1 MRNTQLWTYV
11 ERQWGAR
18 IRKRA
23 HGETGAAMIMAL
35 LFTTMVILTLAIIT
49 SVLVGQAVPYSSDR
63 RTQQSRYAAE
73 SGLELGLSF
82 MRSASA
88 QAVDKKSYA
97 PYMPASSTSASD
109 FVAQPDGSVL
119 LTCVYSSQS
128 DNKTNSCTRIN
139 GTGTAS
145 SADDYSSGAVTV
157 RVEVTY
163 WDGDPT
169 ATDASG
175 ARTAKQVT
183 ALADM
188 SKTRYALVTARCS
201 DSPTTT
207 GDPIFA
213 GQGVYQFA
221 SLGKTTRISSGW
233 TGNGSTD
240 GSFTFYDNEQGA
252 SQHAWLHVTG
262 STLTPDGD
270 TATVTGTW
278 IDNASEHLTNVDGN
292 YIDDPADETCLVAAD
307 PFGNV
312 DSTGMAVPAEGWT
325 VRIFKRAWLD
335 SASVKET
342 LNSHYE
348 PKFNDVRGT
357 HYNNQTLTY
366 NYNPMCQANDA
377 VYSKYNAWSY
387 ASDGTIRLAGS
398 DLCITG
404 LDPDSSLPA
413 HAKLSTCG
421 TSYSPSE
428 FSGTWNGTKVDI
440 ASGNYGYD
448 TAAELADAN
457 SALNKL
463 QKWSF
468 YFGFI
473 NAAYS
478 NPGQTLATG
487 GMTNDTRFEL
497 LYPANANIWSNHG
510 GCGSDLDPRLG
521 LDDPRFGDGCY
532 VTAGHWDHNLNASGW
547 LDKDNERTYL
557 QSLGHGGE
565 AGYTTSQIVSNTGAC
580 MQARATSSDRWNTEN
595 VVTKQCYVNAA
606 PITSFCYKQVIRGQ
620 AADGTS
626 NTVCGTKTDT
636 SGTKY
641 DFMTYDRPT
650 NADGTIDTTKL
661 AYKAKISS
669 TLGCLKVDAAS
680 PGALL
685 KATTRGCSTVSD
697 PTYQFVRTEKLSA
710 DGASSGRFDY
720 KFVLLSSLDSATQ
733 TVASDP
739 DRLAE
744 ALKDDS
750 KNAGA
755 LCLEETDTFTG
766 WKFGTNGTDRNV
778 SQYPQMF
785 PYVTL
790 QSCEAATPS
799 SKDLFGRTTL
809 RSTQQTWNAPASEQ
823 GKYKHYTETSSTSFV
838 LDTSVSASKG
848 YSLVRATQE

>member
-1 MRNTQLWTYV
+1 MRNTQLWTYI

-49 SVLVGQAVPYSSDR
+49 SVLVGQAVPYSSNR

-88 QAVDKKSYA
+88 QAVDKKSYD
-97 PYMPASSTSASD
+97 PYMPASSSSASD
-109 FVAQPDGSVL
+109 FVAQSDGSVL

-157 RVEVTY
+157 RVDVTY

-175 ARTAKQVT
+175 ARTANQVT
-183 ALADM
+183 TLADM
-188 SKTRYALVTARCS
+188 AKTRYALVTAKCF

-207 GDPIFA
+207 GDPILA
-213 GQGVYQFA
+213 EQGVYQFA
-221 SLGKTTRISSGW
+221 SLGKTTRISSSW
-233 TGNGSTD
+233 SGNGSTD

-262 STLTPDGD
+262 STLTADGD

-278 IDNASEHLTNVDGN
+278 IDNASEHLTNGEGN

-307 PFGNV
+307 PSGNV
-312 DSTGMAVPAEGWT
+312 DTTGTAVPAEGWT
-325 VRIFKRAWLD
+325 VRIFKRAWF
-335 SASVKET
+335 APGSVKGNGNT
-342 LNSHYE
+342 
-348 PKFNDVRGT
+348 V
-357 HYNNQTLTY
+357 TY
-366 NYNPMCQANDA
+366 NYNPMCQANDP

-387 ASDGTIRLAGS
+387 ASDDTIRLAGS

-404 LDPDSSLPA
+404 LDPDASAPA
-413 HAKLSTCG
+413 HVTLKTCG

-428 FSGTWNGTKVDI
+428 FSSTWNHSKVDI

-448 TAAELADAN
+448 TAAELADAG

-478 NPGQTLATG
+478 NPGQALATG
-487 GMTNDTRFEL
+487 AMTTDTRFEG
-497 LYPANANIWSNHG
+497 LYPTKDNVWSNHG
-510 GCGSDLDPRLG
+510 GCGSDLDPAVAT
-521 LDDPRFGDGCY
+521 DGCY
-532 VTAGHWDHNLNASGW
+532 VTAGKWGRVTSTGW

-557 QSLGHGGE
+557 QSLGNGGE

-580 MQARATSSDRWNTEN
+580 MQARAVSDFQWDTQN

-606 PITSFCYKQVIRGQ
+606 PITSFCYKQMISGQ
-620 AADGTS
+620 SSDGTS
-626 NTVCGTKTDT
+626 NVVCGTKTDT

-641 DFMTYDRPT
+641 DMMTYDRPT

-823 GKYKHYTETSSTSFV
+823 GKYKHYSETSSTSFA

-848 YSLVRATQE
+848 YSLVRATKG

>member
-88 QAVDKKSYA
+88 QAVDKGSYN

-109 FVAQPDGSVL
+109 FVAQSDGSVL

-157 RVEVTY
+157 RVDVTY

-175 ARTAKQVT
+175 ARTANQVT

-188 SKTRYALVTARCS
+188 SKTRYALVTAKCF
-201 DSPTTT
+201 DSSTTT
-207 GDPIFA
+207 GDPILA
-213 GQGVYQFA
+213 EQGVYQFA
-221 SLGKTTRISSGW
+221 SLGKTTRRSSSW
-233 TGNGSTD
+233 AGNGSTD
-240 GSFTFYDNEQGA
+240 GSFTFFDNEQGA

-262 STLTPDGD
+262 STLTADGD

-278 IDNASEHLTNVDGN
+278 IDHASENLTNGEGN

-307 PFGNV
+307 PSGNV
-312 DSTGMAVPAEGWT
+312 DTTGMATPVEGWT
-325 VRIFKRAWLD
+325 VRIFSRAWFAPG
-335 SASVKET
+335 SYNRNGET
-342 LNSHYE
+342 
-348 PKFNDVRGT
+348 V
-357 HYNNQTLTY
+357 TY
-366 NYNPMCQANDA
+366 NYNPMCQANNT

-387 ASDGTIRLAGS
+387 ASDDTIRLAGS

-404 LDPDSSLPA
+404 LDPDASAPA
-413 HAKLSTCG
+413 HVTLRTCG

-428 FSGTWNGTKVDI
+428 FSGTWNHSKVDI

-448 TAAELADAN
+448 TGAELTDAG

-478 NPGQTLATG
+478 NPGQALAKG
-487 GMTNDTRFEL
+487 AMTQGTTRFEG
-497 LYPANANIWSNHG
+497 LYPTKGNPWVNHG
-510 GCGSDLDPRLG
+510 GCGSDFNPAAAV
-521 LDDPRFGDGCY
+521 DGCY
-532 VTAGHWDHNLNASGW
+532 VTAGKWDSKATSTGW
-547 LDKDNERTYL
+547 LDLDNERTYL
-557 QSLGHGGE
+557 QSLGNGGE

-580 MQARATSSDRWNTEN
+580 MQARDISSFRWNTQN

-606 PITSFCYKQVIRGQ
+606 PITSFCYNRMIRGQ
-620 AADGTS
+620 AANGTS
-626 NTVCGTKTDT
+626 NVACDTKTDT
-636 SGTKY
+636 GDTKY
-641 DFMTYDRPT
+641 DMMTYDRPT

-685 KATTRGCSTVSD
+685 KATTRDCSTVSD

-823 GKYKHYTETSSTSFV
+823 GKYKHYTETSSTFFV

-848 YSLVRATQE
+848 YSLVRATKG

>member
-97 PYMPASSTSASD
+97 PYMPVSSTSASD

-221 SLGKTTRISSGW
+221 SMKKEKHKGGGQ
-233 TGNGSTD
+233 GNTD

-262 STLTPDGD
+262 STVTAKDDP
-270 TATVTGTW
+270 ATVTGTW
-278 IDNASEHLTNVDGN
+278 IEHASENLTNGESN

-307 PFGNV
+307 PSGNV
-312 DSTGMAVPAEGWT
+312 DTTGTAEPVEGWT
-325 VRIFKRAWLD
+325 VRIFKRAWF
-335 SASVKET
+335 APGSVKGNGNT
-342 LNSHYE
+342 
-348 PKFNDVRGT
+348 V
-357 HYNNQTLTY
+357 TY
-366 NYNPMCQANDA
+366 NYNPMCQANDP

-387 ASDGTIRLAGS
+387 ASDDTIRLADS

-404 LDPDSSLPA
+404 LDPDASAPA
-413 HAKLSTCG
+413 HVTLKTCG

-428 FSGTWNGTKVDI
+428 FSSTWNGSKVNI

-468 YFGFI
+468 YFGFV

-478 NPGQTLATG
+478 NPGQSLATG
-487 GMTNDTRFEL
+487 SMTHDTRLEL
-497 LYPANANIWSNHG
+497 LYPAKKDNIWSDHG
-510 GCGSDLDPRLG
+510 GCGSSLEPEVAL
-521 LDDPRFGDGCY
+521 DGCY
-532 VTAGHWDHNLNASGW
+532 VTAGHWDKYVNHSGW
-547 LDKDNERTYL
+547 IDNDHERTYL
-557 QSLGHGGE
+557 QSLGNGGE

-580 MQARATSSDRWNTEN
+580 MQARPTNSPHWSTEN

-606 PITSFCYKQVIRGQ
+606 PVTPFCYKEKLRGL

-641 DFMTYDRPT
+641 DMMTYDRPT
-650 NADGTIDTTKL
+650 KADGTVDTTKL

-685 KATTRGCSTVSD
+685 KATTRDCFTVSD
-697 PTYQFVRTEKLSA
+697 PTYQFVRTENLSA

-766 WKFGTNGTDRNV
+766 WRFGTNGTDREMN
-778 SQYPQMF
+778 QYPQMF

-799 SKDLFGRTTL
+799 SRDLFHRTKLT
-809 RSTQQTWNAPASEQ
+809 STQQVWNGPASEQ
-823 GKYKHYTETSSTSFV
+823 GKYKHYEVVSFG
-838 LDTSVSASKG
+838 LDTSVSWPKG
-848 YSLVRATQE
+848 YSLVRGTKG